1 MKRTPL
7 VAGNWKMNKTLPESL
22 ALLNDLKESLPDT
35 GSTEVVVFPPFTSL
49 AAAKNVL
56 EGSAIKLGAQNV
68 YFESKGAYTGEISAD
83 MLVETGCQYVI
94 IGHSERRHIFGET
107 NEMINKKISMA
118 LSAGLNVI
126 FCIGETKEEKES
138 GKTADV
144 VFQQIL
150 GGLVGIEGE
159 DMARVV
165 IAYEPVWAIGTG
177 LNASPPQAQEVHC
190 VVRRWIEE
198 KYGPEC
204 AAFLRIVYGGSVT
217 PDNCHGLVDEPD
229 IDGALVGG
237 ASLVADSFCAIIES
251 IR

>member
-22 ALLNDLKESLPDT
+22 VLLNDLKGRLHET
-35 GSTEVVVFPPFTSL
+35 GLTEVVVFPPFTSL
-49 AAAKNVL
+49 AAAKTLL
-56 EGSAIKLGAQNV
+56 EGSPIGLGAQNLSS
-68 YFESKGAYTGEISAD
+68 ESKGAYTGEVSAE
-83 MLVETGCQYVI
+83 MLIEAGCQYVI
-94 IGHSERRHIFGET
+94 VGHSERRHIFGET
-107 NEMINKKISMA
+107 NEMINKKITTA

-126 FCIGETKEEKES
+126 FCIGETKEERES

-150 GGLVGIEGE
+150 GGLLGVKEE

-177 LNASPPQAQEVHC
+177 LNATPPQAQEVHC

-217 PDNCHGLVDEPD
+217 PDNCEGLVEEPD

-237 ASLVADSFCAIIES
+237 ASLDAGSFCAIIES
-251 IR
+251 VR

>member
-150 GGLVGIEGE
+150 GLKP
-159 DMARVV
+159 R
-165 IAYEPVWAIGTG
+165 
-177 LNASPPQAQEVHC
+177 L
-190 VVRRWIEE
+190 
-198 KYGPEC
+198 
-204 AAFLRIVYGGSVT
+204 L
-217 PDNCHGLVDEPD
+217 
-229 IDGALVGG
+229 
-237 ASLVADSFCAIIES
+237 
-251 IR
+251 